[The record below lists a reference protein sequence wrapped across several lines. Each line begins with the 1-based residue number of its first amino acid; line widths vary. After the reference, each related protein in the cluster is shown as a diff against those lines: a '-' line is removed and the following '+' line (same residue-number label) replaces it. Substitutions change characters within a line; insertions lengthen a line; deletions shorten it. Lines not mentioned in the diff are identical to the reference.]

1 MQIKTKFSIYFLP
14 IFTTILNVY
23 LWEKITLPY
32 SNPEEVIGYY
42 SFFSHSHFTDTIR
55 YIVFVGAPLILFFVL
70 FIFLNKQE
78 CLKFNEIFPNASFRK
93 NEKNFQLNLIFY
105 ICLFVLIAKFF
116 STGFSK
122 NDLDIFHEGQLLSGA
137 YNFFL
142 TKEIWKNTYVISG
155 LFMDILNANLAWS
168 ITGNESIGSYRF
180 FIFFLQSF
188 TSIIFLILGYYICKS
203 FNLKKDEEVLFFL
216 ILSIVF
222 IYLVN
227 SNVLVFRD
235 LPLACLLIFCLNIF
249 RSHKSNLAICF
260 LLGTLSIISL
270 LWSLDRGMYL
280 NATLISFIILLFFM
294 KRNYQIFYIFL
305 GILFSWILFYLLIGK
320 GNFSLFIDH
329 SFTILKYMDLQQGV
343 IYPAPF
349 SDEPNA
355 TRGTRN
361 LLLIIINGFF
371 VIFTLLNRKSDIPK
385 ETKLFLVVLFVLSFL
400 FYKSGLSRSDAPH
413 MKQAISFHTI
423 LFIIIIYF
431 NASNYLKKYINS
443 NGLKFLFEKKITL
456 ILFLAIF
463 LQNNISF
470 QHVKNIFNFK
480 ERYIKF
486 ININDAFFLKEN
498 DRKIVNKLKEL
509 TKNEDCFQ
517 LFNYHTAYTYLIK
530 KKTCS
535 KFTHIFNLGPK
546 KHQYDFIDDI
556 KQTNPKF
563 ILYETT
569 HESETLINYNDK
581 KSLFLVYSFVRPS
594 EKFPYIN
601 KFILEN
607 YKTLEEFNDWV
618 ILHRN

>member
-1 MQIKTKFSIYFLP
+1 
-14 IFTTILNVY
+14 
-23 LWEKITLPY
+23 
-32 SNPEEVIGYY
+32 
-42 SFFSHSHFTDTIR
+42 
-55 YIVFVGAPLILFFVL
+55 
-70 FIFLNKQE
+70 
-78 CLKFNEIFPNASFRK
+78 
-93 NEKNFQLNLIFY
+93 
-105 ICLFVLIAKFF
+105 
-116 STGFSK
+116 
-122 NDLDIFHEGQLLSGA
+122 
-137 YNFFL
+137 
-142 TKEIWKNTYVISG
+142 
-155 LFMDILNANLAWS
+155 
-168 ITGNESIGSYRF
+168 
-180 FIFFLQSF
+180 
-188 TSIIFLILGYYICKS
+188 
-203 FNLKKDEEVLFFL
+203 
-216 ILSIVF
+216 
-222 IYLVN
+222 
-227 SNVLVFRD
+227 
-235 LPLACLLIFCLNIF
+235 
-249 RSHKSNLAICF
+249 
-260 LLGTLSIISL
+260 
-270 LWSLDRGMYL
+270 
-280 NATLISFIILLFFM
+280 M

-305 GILFSWILFYLLIGK
+305 GIFFSWILFYLLIGK
-320 GNFSLFIDH
+320 GNFLLFLDH

-343 IYPAPF
+343 IYPTPF
-349 SDEPNA
+349 SDEPDA

-385 ETKLFLVVLFVLSFL
+385 ETKLFLVILFVLSFL

-431 NASNYLKKYINS
+431 NVSNYLKKYINS
-443 NGLKFLFEKKITL
+443 NGLKFLFEKKIIL
-456 ILFLAIF
+456 LLFLAIF

-486 ININDAFFLKEN
+486 ININDNFFLKEN

-569 HESETLINYNDK
+569 PESEISVDYNDK

-594 EKFPYIN
+594 KRFPYIN
-601 KFILEN
+601 EFILKN
-607 YKTLEEFNDWV
+607 YKTLEEFNDWI